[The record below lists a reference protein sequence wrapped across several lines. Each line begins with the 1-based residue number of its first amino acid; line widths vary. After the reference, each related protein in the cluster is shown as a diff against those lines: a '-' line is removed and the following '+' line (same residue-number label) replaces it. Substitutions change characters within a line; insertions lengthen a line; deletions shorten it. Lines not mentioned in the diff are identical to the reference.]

1 MWFESWNSI
10 AQIVITG
17 VVCFIGLIVF
27 LRVAGKRTL
36 TKMNAF
42 DFIMTFTIGSTLA
55 TTITSDDTTVS
66 EGLSALAII
75 IFVQYAIAWLE
86 VRSNWFQKLVKANP
100 SVLFYDGDFRQ
111 EVMRKERITKVEVM
125 AAMRYSGMHD
135 PSQVK
140 LVLMETDGQ
149 LSVIPKDEGID
160 ELGVVKTV
168 EGFKPGTHSKKEP

>member
-1 MWFESWNSI
+1 MWFESWQSI
-10 AQIVITG
+10 INISITG
-17 VVCFIGLIVF
+17 IISFIGLIIL

-66 EGLSALAII
+66 EGLTALAII

-86 VRSNWFQKLVKANP
+86 VRSNWFQKLIKAQP
-100 SVLFYDGDFRQ
+100 SVLFHDGKFR
-111 EVMRKERITKVEVM
+111 EKTMRQERITKVEIL
-125 AAMRYSGMHD
+125 AAMRYSGLSD
-135 PSQVK
+135 PSQAR

-149 LSVIPKDEGID
+149 LSVIPKNDKVD
-160 ELGVVKTV
+160 DLGVLQTI
-168 EGFKPGTHSKKEP
+168 ESFKPKNEA